1 MTPQSIPACSECK
14 HYFDDHGFWFPT
26 CKFHYF
32 EKPDYINGI
41 IDKIELCCPD
51 ARESEKRC
59 GHEGRNFEQR
69 ETPVVE
75 EQMSF
80 WQVLKAFLKDPSIF

>member
-1 MTPQSIPACSECK
+1 MTSQIAACKECK
-14 HYFDDHGFWFPT
+14 HYEVKDEFFPT

-41 IDKIELCCPD
+41 IDKIELCCSD

-59 GHEGRNFEQR
+59 GEEGRNFEQR

-80 WQVLKAFLKDPSIF
+80 RQVLKEFLKNPSIF